1 MFSLNPGVGVQLL
14 SVEAEILRVHEA
26 LEQLAAMNE
35 GLVSVVEMRYVGGMK
50 KEEISE
56 LPGLTPRTVRRDWDK
71 ARIILI
77 AD

>member
-1 MFSLNPGVGVQLL
+1 VFSLNPGVGVQLL